1 MKREKIFQLSSAQL
15 PGETM
20 GHTLGRIGLAYSAWL
35 SCPGVQVVHCTRV
48 TQLKEC
54 CSLQG
59 CKLISTRAHT
69 WIHRLWSPRAGD
81 SALPHNPTLGCAHTQ
96 KNMCTCL
103 LTDTSLCALCQLC
116 RRCPPGSC
124 LSPAYCS
131 WRPDPA
137 PTVPDMVTSLCS
149 RGRGTCIV
157 PVACGD
163 TSGACMSV

>member
-103 LTDTSLCALCQLC
+103 LTDTSLCAQCQLC
-116 RRCPPGSC
+116 RRCPPGSFVSHLPTALGGLILPP
-124 LSPAYCS
+124 LSLTWSPHCAVGAVEHASCR
-131 WRPDPA
+131 WHA
-137 PTVPDMVTSLCS
+137 
-149 RGRGTCIV
+149 GTRLGH
-157 PVACGD
+157 A
-163 TSGACMSV
+163 